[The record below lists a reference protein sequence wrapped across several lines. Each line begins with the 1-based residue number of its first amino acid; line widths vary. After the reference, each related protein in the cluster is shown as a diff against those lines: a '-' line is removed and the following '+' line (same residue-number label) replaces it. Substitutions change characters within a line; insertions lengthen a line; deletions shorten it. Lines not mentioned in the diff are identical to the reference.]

1 MSSSKSRQ
9 EANTSTVDSRRVLAE
24 RAISAENSTVTQNN
38 LTYALDADVAGKALD
53 GMADT
58 ARSAFDFGGDA
69 LSGALDFGDKAQAK
83 SYDFAGDSLASIL
96 AFASKNNAAA
106 LDSLDTTANLVKDSY
121 ADAKG
126 RGALTDKIIIGVV
139 IVAGV
144 IAWKAL
150 SK

>member
-1 MSSSKSRQ
+1 MSSSKSSQ
-9 EANTSTVDSRRVLAE
+9 QANTSTSDLRRVLGE
-24 RAISAENSTVTQNN
+24 RAVSAENSNVTQTN
-38 LTYALDADVAGKALD
+38 LSYALDADVAGAALD
-53 GMADT
+53 ANAKT
-58 ARSAFDFGGDA
+58 V
-69 LSGALDFGDKAQAK
+69 GASLDFTGSA
-83 SYDFAGDSLASIL
+83 LATML
-96 AFASKNNAAA
+96 DFASKSNAQA